1 MARSAR
7 FPVAVLIFLVALS
20 GAPQARAQA
29 TTDCFP
35 DRIVS
40 FVVGTVSAPPATNTW
55 EPGIV
60 IGPPGSAT
68 PTTGSLSVMS
78 LGHGGRITLE
88 FTDNVIVDGP
98 GPDFIAFEN
107 PFF

>member
-7 FPVAVLIFLVALS
+7 FPTAVLILLVALS
-20 GAPQARAQA
+20 RATSARAQA

-40 FVVGTVSAPPATNTW
+40 FTVGTVSAPPATNTW

-60 IGPPGSAT
+60 LGPPGGST
-68 PTTGSLSVMS
+68 PTNGSLAVMS

-88 FTDNVIVDGP
+88 FTNNEIVDGP
-98 GPDFIAFEN
+98 GPDPIGCQHAL
-107 PFF
+107 